1 MRIPFLA
8 ACLLTG
14 SLAGWP
20 VMAQPAAGPAGIDS
34 GARPGNVIGT
44 GQSLPLSDKAS
55 NATEGDTKSVIA
67 PRLPTPN
74 AGDDAS
80 PRRFLESADRAI
92 TLGRTGEAQEALERA
107 ESRLLDRS
115 VPPSRAG
122 EPSEQPLVSMVGDA
136 RRALVSGDRAGAQ
149 RLIAEALRRLTAHP

>member
-1 MRIPFLA
+1 MRTLHLA
-8 ACLLTG
+8 ACLLVG
-14 SLAGWP
+14 SFVGLP
-20 VMAQPAAGPAGIDS
+20 IMAQPDTVT

-44 GQSLPLSDKAS
+44 GQSLPLSDRAS
-55 NATEGDTKSVIA
+55 NVNEGDTKSVIA

-80 PRRFLESADRAI
+80 PRAFLESAQRAI

-122 EPSEQPLVSMVGDA
+122 ESSQQPLVATVGDA

-149 RLIAEALRRLTAHP
+149 RLITDALGQLAAAR